1 MFEDKKFEQQVLARL
16 DAILKAILALAPQRH
31 PVRIS
36 VYFRDPET
44 GVGRMALSLPVGQT
58 DTYFVNALDADGD
71 AVALAAGQTVSVVS
85 ASPTVVLTPDA
96 APGIDPKTNIQSV
109 ASGTVAIGP
118 GPVIGTAVTVTA
130 TLLAAD
136 GVTVID
142 TETDTVTPLA
152 GSAVKLGIL
161 FEDASVNPSP
171 AGAKQKK

>member
-1 MFEDKKFEQQVLARL
+1 M
-16 DAILKAILALAPQRH
+16 
-31 PVRIS
+31 
-36 VYFRDPET
+36 
-44 GVGRMALSLPVGQT
+44 
-58 DTYFVNALDADGD
+58 NALDADGD

-118 GPVIGTAVTVTA
+118 GPVIGTAVNVTA

-142 TETDTVTPLA
+142 TETDTVGTVASRFATFVFGSTSAMSPGATVTEPPRCEERRTVLPDDAMSPLCA
-152 GSAVKLGIL
+152 TCA
-161 FEDASVNPSP
+161 
-171 AGAKQKK
+171 